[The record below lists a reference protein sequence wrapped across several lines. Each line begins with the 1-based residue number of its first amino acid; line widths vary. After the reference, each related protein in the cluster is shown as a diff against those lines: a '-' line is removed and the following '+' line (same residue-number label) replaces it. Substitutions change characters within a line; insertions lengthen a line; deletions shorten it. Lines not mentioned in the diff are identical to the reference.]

1 MKRIASFLLGIVC
14 FSLSA
19 CYKPASKDLLDQV
32 KIRGELV
39 IAMEGVWEPW
49 NYHDEHGELVGFDV
63 DVAKEICK
71 RMGLKAKFLEFEWE
85 RVLPALEKHECDIVV
100 SGVEVT
106 SDRRANFY
114 FSKPYAFEKTVLIV
128 KKTTDDIKS
137 FDDLRGRTSAN
148 SLNSTYDNLAKQ
160 YGAIPIAVDTF
171 DETINLLLEN
181 RADSTINSI
190 LVYYNYMKN
199 NSNVPIK
206 VAAESDNKCQIAIP
220 CRRETENLSLML
232 EINKALDSMMADGTL
247 SQLSMKYFEQDVT
260 K

>member
-85 RVLPALEKHECDIVV
+85 RV
-100 SGVEVT
+100 SW
-106 SDRRANFY
+106 
-114 FSKPYAFEKTVLIV
+114 SK
-128 KKTTDDIKS
+128 
-137 FDDLRGRTSAN
+137 N
-148 SLNSTYDNLAKQ
+148 
-160 YGAIPIAVDTF
+160 
-171 DETINLLLEN
+171 
-181 RADSTINSI
+181 
-190 LVYYNYMKN
+190 
-199 NSNVPIK
+199 
-206 VAAESDNKCQIAIP
+206 
-220 CRRETENLSLML
+220 
-232 EINKALDSMMADGTL
+232 
-247 SQLSMKYFEQDVT
+247 QD
-260 K
+260 